1 MNKAER
7 AERNAKIV
15 EAYERGDHVSSIA
28 ERTNVSIG
36 VVYSV
41 IQNARTQGSVT
52 RTQRSSHVDPAERK
66 RRAQEFASLYQEGM
80 SLQRIGKMHGI
91 TGEAVRRVM
100 IQGGVELPEKRSA
113 AYYSSLRYDE
123 FVKTHG
129 DAIAAAFDETRNVGA
144 VISRFPDISSIL
156 IRRFLSPKSKASI
169 QTRPSR
175 VLWTKE
181 QMLDLLKFAA
191 GDRDHLSTGDYDKW
205 RNSGAMFEGKVPPT
219 KIVICWRFGTW
230 NDAIIE
236 AGLRAASP
244 KRRVYT
250 RSWNR
255 DDALNAVRT
264 YAREALANGER
275 PTSSGYEK
283 WSPSRDGVPSRATL
297 GYASG
302 GMTWS
307 EMLREA
313 YARLDGE
320 A

>member
-1 MNKAER
+1 MNR
-7 AERNAKIV
+7 AERTERNAGIV
-15 EAYERGDHVSSIA
+15 EAYERGDHVSLIA
-28 ERTNVSIG
+28 ARFNVSIG

-41 IQNARTQGSVT
+41 IKDARAEGLVT
-52 RTQRSSHVDPAERK
+52 RTRRSSHVDEAERE
-66 RRAQEFASLYQEGM
+66 RRAQEFVDLYESGM
-80 SLQRIGKMHGI
+80 SLQKIGTMYGL

-100 IQGGVELPEKRSA
+100 VKGNVQLPEKRSA
-113 AYYSSLRYDE
+113 AYYSKLRFDD
-123 FVKTHG
+123 FVAKHG
-129 DAIAAAFDETRNVGA
+129 DAITVAFNETRNVA
-144 VISRFPDISSIL
+144 VVIDRFPDLSPAL
-156 IRRFLSPKSKASI
+156 IRRFLSPKSKTSI

-175 VLWTKE
+175 ALWTKE
-181 QMLDLLKFAA
+181 KILELLRFAA
-191 GDRDHLSTGDYDKW
+191 DGREQFSTGDYDKW
-205 RNSGAMFEGKVPPT
+205 RNSGATFEGKVPPT

-230 NDAIIE
+230 NDAIVE
-236 AGLRAASP
+236 AGLRATSP

-255 DDALNAVRT
+255 DDALNAVRI
-264 YAREALANGER
+264 YARESLANGER

-283 WSPSRDGVPSRATL
+283 WSPSQVGIPSRATL

-313 YARLDGE
+313 FAELDGE